1 MHMTSSSDVQN
12 VSQTLHSVDNPTAMV
27 IERLYRHAF
36 DVVPEANP
44 YENTAYRHLEN
55 LEPVKVGGEFKGDA
69 VEFMNGTIQGTY
81 HVLQGLVQRLA
92 DSIDAKPFAGE
103 HITAFIERVADQATQ
118 QMLKG

>member
-1 MHMTSSSDVQN
+1 
-12 VSQTLHSVDNPTAMV
+12 
-27 IERLYRHAF
+27 
-36 DVVPEANP
+36 
-44 YENTAYRHLEN
+44 
-55 LEPVKVGGEFKGDA
+55 
-69 VEFMNGTIQGTY
+69 MNGTIQGTY